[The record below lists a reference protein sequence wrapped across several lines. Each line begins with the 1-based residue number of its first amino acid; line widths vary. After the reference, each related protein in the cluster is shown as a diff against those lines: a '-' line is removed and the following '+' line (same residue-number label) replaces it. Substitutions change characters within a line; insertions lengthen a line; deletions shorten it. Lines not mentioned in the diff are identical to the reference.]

1 MGNVLFTQK
10 SLLSHL
16 SSTKKKE
23 SYRKRNLR
31 NEAACSFTMKAIIPV
46 AGAGTK
52 LRPHTYTQPKAL
64 IPLAGKTILS
74 IIVDQLHEAGINDF
88 IFIVGYLGEKIQ
100 DYVKDQ
106 YPQLTCH
113 FVYQNERYGTGH
125 AIDLTKEI
133 VGNDEVFI
141 VLGDTIAEYDLAEV
155 LKSPYS
161 MLGVKKVD
169 DPRDFG
175 VAEIEED
182 GFIVRVVEKP
192 AFPRSNMALVG
203 IYKIKETES
212 MFTCLQ
218 TIIDR
223 GEQTKKEFSLTD
235 ALECMI
241 QSGAKFK
248 SFKVQNWFDCGRKET
263 LLESNATLLK
273 KFGGNVLGQEKFE
286 NTIIIPPVSIAEG
299 CEIKNSV
306 IGPNVSIGEST
317 KLNYT
322 IVKDSIIGS
331 FSRLFDV
338 VLDDSLIGSDTGIKG
353 ETRSLDIGDNTE
365 IDLG

>member
-1 MGNVLFTQK
+1 
-10 SLLSHL
+10 
-16 SSTKKKE
+16 
-23 SYRKRNLR
+23 
-31 NEAACSFTMKAIIPV
+31 MKAIIPV

-100 DYVKDQ
+100 DYVKAK
-106 YPQLTCH
+106 YPDLTCH

-125 AIDLTKEI
+125 AIDLAKEI
-133 VGNDEVFI
+133 VGSEEVFI
-141 VLGDTIAEYDLAEV
+141 VLGDTIAEYDVPEMLNT
-155 LKSPYS
+155 PYS

-169 DPRDFG
+169 DPRNFG
-175 VAEIEED
+175 VAEIEDD
-182 GFIVRVVEKP
+182 GFISRVVEKP
-192 AFPRSNMALVG
+192 AIPKSNMALVG
-203 IYKIKETES
+203 IYKIKETDFL
-212 MFTCLQ
+212 FTCLKK
-218 TIIDR
+218 IIEKDNR
-223 GEQTKKEFSLTD
+223 THNELSLTD

-248 SFKVQNWFDCGRKET
+248 AFKVQNWFDCGKKET
-263 LLESNATLLK
+263 LLQSNATLLK
-273 KFGGNVLGQEKFE
+273 KFGGKVLDQERFE
-286 NTIIIPPVSIAEG
+286 NTIIIPPVSIGEG
-299 CEIKNSV
+299 CNIKNSV
-306 IGPNVSIGEST
+306 IGPNVTIGDST
-317 KLNYT
+317 VLNYT

-331 FSRLFDV
+331 FSKLYDV

-353 ETRSLDIGDNTE
+353 ETRSLNIGDNTD